1 MARTG
6 GTQKEQP
13 FVLEASV
20 SELSKTTNE
29 GKRAPYV
36 PLVVWAAALPICI
49 GLACVACSDGTRSIL
64 LQHTVAYAIFGILAG
79 FASYGLCGK
88 RMLAAGKQGK
98 PLGCLAKAAI
108 AFAVFAAMVAG
119 LRYIAEYERV
129 MFVGRLLSYRVGF
142 IGLALVTLEGLL
154 VALLSIAAPAFGML
168 WVWAGYLMFDEFG
181 LDRPI
186 VSRTSLL
193 DLVSDALAF
202 FIGALMWPAWYCAL
216 PHFGMGFLVPIV
228 LVGAFVL
235 CVCRRALRQRSD
247 WYARGMAMAAF
258 GACLARVGAIAAPQ
272 LLTPSFGLSLAAL
285 VVQALLIVAFALI
298 AYLPQEK
305 PAEEA
310 FEESPALL
318 SYEIESLLASY
329 GLTEKESVAHAM
341 KELEASSAEIG
352 EVLGV
357 KAPTVRE
364 YQRRARAK
372 LGDEGQRRVR
382 EQLHKEEHAKE
393 EAAQPSAPNE
403 NVLLGI
409 SVGLALVVLALLP
422 FGNRALLA
430 PYADR
435 VIVSVVAGLLAAWF
449 FLRARWVARLG
460 RLSPQAKI
468 AAQILATIAVAGI
481 VAWRLGKAGVLS
493 DSYALDVL
501 GACSGVVA
509 VFIAAF
515 LTMDF
520 LLGQGLLGVLDMTG
534 ACLCIAAGFLFEEAW
549 RVLGSRSFGPEAMA
563 LCMLMLA
570 SILWLLAQAGLPVAV
585 LSVVLLLMLVAAPVS
600 SGFETLHVAI
610 LLCLVLG
617 FALVAVLLGNRF
629 VAVHVPEGDVRLG
642 VWATPLSF
650 DALLDLVLGAFVGLL
665 LSRADEYL
673 FYLDRILNRGEYY
686 STIIACVVM
695 LAALGLGA
703 MIIFGFAAFN
713 ARIRIARLKASMDK
727 DLEKRLRAGLV
738 AEGLTERQSRVA
750 LLLAEGWTPDEI
762 SDKMAYSRAT
772 VVRDRGALYK
782 MLAVRT
788 RVGLARHIE
797 KLADELWGYEAK

>member
-1 MARTG
+1 M
-6 GTQKEQP
+6 
-13 FVLEASV
+13 

-29 GKRAPYV
+29 GIRAPYV
-36 PLVVWAAALPICI
+36 SLAVWAAALPICI
-49 GLACVACSDGTRSIL
+49 GLACVACSDGVRSIL
-64 LQHTVAYAIFGILAG
+64 LQHTVAYAIFGVLAG

-88 RMLAAGKQGK
+88 RMLAAGRLGK
-98 PLGCLAKAAI
+98 PLERLAKAAI
-108 AFAVFAAMVAG
+108 AFAVFAVTVAA

-129 MFVGRLLSYRVGF
+129 MFVERLLSYRVGF

-154 VALLSIAAPAFGML
+154 LALLSIAAPVFGML
-168 WVWAGYLMFDEFG
+168 WVWMGYLMFDRLGFEF
-181 LDRPI
+181 LARPI

-202 FIGALMWPAWYCAL
+202 FVGALMWPAWYCVL
-216 PHFGMGFLVPIV
+216 PHLGAGFLVPIV
-228 LVGAFVL
+228 LVGVFVL

-247 WYARGMAMAAF
+247 WYARGMTMAGF
-258 GACLARVGAIAAPQ
+258 GACLARVGAIATPQ
-272 LLTPSFGLSLAAL
+272 LLAPPFGLSLAAL
-285 VVQALLIVAFALI
+285 VVQALLIVAFALM
-298 AYLPQEK
+298 ASLPQEK
-305 PAEEA
+305 PVEEA

-318 SYEIESLLASY
+318 SDETEALLASY
-329 GLTEKESVAHAM
+329 GLTEKESLAYVM
-341 KELEASSAEIG
+341 KEQEASSAEIG

-382 EQLHKEEHAKE
+382 EQLRKEERAKE
-393 EAAQPSAPNE
+393 EAAQPPSPSE

-409 SVGLALVVLALLP
+409 SVGLTLVVLALLP

-430 PYADR
+430 SYADR
-435 VIVSVVAGLLAAWF
+435 VIVSVAAGLLAAWF
-449 FLRARWVARLG
+449 FLRARWAARLG
-460 RLSPQAKI
+460 CLSPQSKM
-468 AAQILATIAVAGI
+468 AAQILTIIAVVGI
-481 VAWRLGKAGVLS
+481 AAWRLGKAGVLP
-493 DSYALDVL
+493 DSFTLDVL

-509 VFIAAF
+509 VFMTTL

-520 LLGQGLLGVLDMTG
+520 LLGQGLFGALDMTG
-534 ACLCIAAGFLFEEAW
+534 ACLCVAAGFLFEEAW

-570 SILWLLAQAGLPVAV
+570 SILWLLAQAGFPVAV
-585 LSVVLLLMLVAAPVS
+585 LSTVSLLILVAAPIS
-600 SGFETLHVAI
+600 SGFEILHVAI
-610 LLCLVLG
+610 LLCMVLG

-629 VAVHVPEGDVRLG
+629 VAERVPEGDVRLD

-650 DALLDLVLGAFVGLL
+650 DALLVLVLGAFVGLL

-673 FYLDRILNRGEYY
+673 HYLDLILNRGEYF
-686 STIIACVVM
+686 STILASAVM
-695 LAALGLGA
+695 LAVLGLGA

-713 ARIRIARLKASMDK
+713 AWIRIARLKASMDK
-727 DLEKRLRAGLV
+727 DSEKKLRAGLV

-788 RVGLARHIE
+788 RVGLAKHIE
-797 KLADELWGYEAK
+797 KLATELWGYEAA